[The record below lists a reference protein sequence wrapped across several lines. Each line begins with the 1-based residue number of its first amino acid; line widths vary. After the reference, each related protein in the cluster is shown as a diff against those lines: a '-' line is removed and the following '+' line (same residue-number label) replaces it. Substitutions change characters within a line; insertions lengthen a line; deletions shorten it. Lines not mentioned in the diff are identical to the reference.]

1 MNLKAVSVLIF
12 AAFAAVN
19 AYPQKPVLEEVKSF
33 VSSHWNKL
41 CKLADKTGELRDEM
55 DSLPEHSVWFWTSDK
70 RTQRRE
76 IRQHLQRARELL
88 LSTDSQ
94 HILKANDRLEEKIT
108 EAKQEIDKLRNE
120 RIVNP
125 DKAEKYDQ
133 KIKEWN
139 EKIDAFENSRAE
151 IKKQVL
157 DELATLGLKLTDKQA
172 ECFFANVC
180 SGSIIDNTIVA
191 AGIRVIVD
199 NLRDL
204 MRSSDI
210 NSAKRYFGMY
220 ITLVDIQ
227 IECFQQYIEANR
239 DDWMPGVGGI
249 VQNAEATCAEAERN
263 AKDKSYTLEQRAI
276 FTSNAAMN
284 RRTLSAA
291 KAYLSML
298 AEQEKVVA
306 KKMET
311 AQRIRDVALNSYNT
325 VRLAGDFL
333 TMMKSSGS
341 SFDAILKMDLP
352 EVFAFDDSSLRQEF
366 QNITHQLQSK

>member
-1 MNLKAVSVLIF
+1 MNLRVLSVVILAALTAVD
-12 AAFAAVN
+12 
-19 AYPQKPVLEEVKSF
+19 AYPQKPVLEDVKGF
-33 VSSHWNKL
+33 ISSQWNKI
-41 CKLADKTGELRDEM
+41 CKIADKTGELRDEM
-55 DSLPEHSVWFWTSDK
+55 DSLPEHSVWFWKSDK
-70 RTQRRE
+70 RSQRAE
-76 IRQHLQRARELL
+76 IREHLQRARELL

-94 HILKANDRLEEKIT
+94 RILKANDKLEEKIAS
-108 EAKQEIDKLRNE
+108 AKQEIDKLRNE

-125 DKAEKYDQ
+125 DKTEKYDQ

-139 EKIDAFENSRAE
+139 DKVAAFESSRAE

-157 DELATLGLKLTDKQA
+157 DELASLGLKLTEKQA

-180 SGSIIDNTIVA
+180 SGSIIDNTVVA

-227 IECFQQYIEANR
+227 IECFQQYIESNH
-239 DDWMPGVGGI
+239 DIWMPGVGEI
-249 VQNAEATCAEAERN
+249 VKNAETTCAEAERN
-263 AKDKSYTLEQRAI
+263 AKNKVYTPEQRAI
-276 FTSNAAMN
+276 FASNAALN

-298 AEQEKVVA
+298 SEQEKVV
-306 KKMET
+306 KQKMET

-352 EVFAFDDSSLRQEF
+352 EVFAFDDSSLREEF

>member
-1 MNLKAVSVLIF
+1 
-12 AAFAAVN
+12 
-19 AYPQKPVLEEVKSF
+19 
-33 VSSHWNKL
+33 
-41 CKLADKTGELRDEM
+41 
-55 DSLPEHSVWFWTSDK
+55 
-70 RTQRRE
+70 
-76 IRQHLQRARELL
+76 
-88 LSTDSQ
+88 
-94 HILKANDRLEEKIT
+94 
-108 EAKQEIDKLRNE
+108 
-120 RIVNP
+120 
-125 DKAEKYDQ
+125 
-133 KIKEWN
+133 
-139 EKIDAFENSRAE
+139 
-151 IKKQVL
+151 
-157 DELATLGLKLTDKQA
+157 
-172 ECFFANVC
+172 
-180 SGSIIDNTIVA
+180 
-191 AGIRVIVD
+191 
-199 NLRDL
+199 

-263 AKDKSYTLEQRAI
+263 AKDKSYTPEQRAI